1 MGSSP
6 DFAGEVEQATTEREL
21 AQARDQ
27 AARTLRLLQ
36 QTQGQ
41 LRDARAELEELSK
54 ERDRSASARS
64 VVLAPPKWAAPKV
77 KQAKRHATPILLLSD
92 LHYQEVVNPAEI
104 GGINAYNSRI
114 AEQRIRSVFA
124 DSIKLVRNY
133 SGDLT
138 IDGAVVALNGDMLTG
153 IIHDELLN
161 TNDQLMFP
169 ALVALAEILC
179 AGIAMYADEFGN
191 VHVPCEWGNHGRL
204 FQKKKAKGAAGE
216 NFDWML
222 SQMVQAHFKD
232 DPRVT
237 VEHTLSPHLVFSVY
251 NTRFLL
257 THGNHGVGSSS
268 GHGIGGIWPTIMRA
282 LAKIRAQMSAT
293 GVEFD
298 MALMGHWHQF
308 IVSAGLVINGTPK
321 GPDEWSSQMGFTPE
335 APSQSLLMVTPERG
349 VTDVRAIYC
358 SDRKA
363 EGGW

>member
-1 MGSSP
+1 MASKP
-6 DFAGEVEQATTEREL
+6 DFGADVEQATTEQEL
-21 AQARDQ
+21 SSARDQ
-27 AARTLRLLQ
+27 AARLQRTLA
-36 QTQGQ
+36 QTAGQ
-41 LRDARAELEELSK
+41 LRDARAELDELTK
-54 ERDRSASARS
+54 ERDRSAAARS
-64 VVLAPPKWAAPKV
+64 AVLDPPKWASPKAR
-77 KQAKRHATPILLLSD
+77 QAKRHATPILLLSD

-114 AEQRIRSVFA
+114 AERRIRSVF
-124 DSIKLVRNY
+124 DDGIKLVRNY

-169 ALVALAEILC
+169 ALVSLANILC
-179 AGIAMYADEFGN
+179 AGIGQWADEFGA

-222 SQMVQAHFKD
+222 SQMVQAHFAN

-237 VEHTLSPHLVFSVY
+237 VEHTLSPHLVFQVY
-251 NTRFLL
+251 ATRFLL
-257 THGNHGVGSSS
+257 THGNHGVGGSS

-282 LAKIRAQMSAT
+282 LSKIRAQMSAT

-308 IVSAGLVINGTPK
+308 IVSSGLVINGTPK
-321 GPDEWSSQMGFTPE
+321 GPDEWSTQMGFTPE
-335 APSQSLLMVTPERG
+335 PPSQSLIMVTPERG

-363 EGGW
+363 ESW